1 MTDVQVALNLIRA
14 ETIRK
19 ERKNARLNETFRLNP
34 KNLVNSMVTGKPNE
48 DLQKFGESSGA
59 SHDIMGLFA
68 LNVHFFTSESLSR
81 RGVGQDNQRDSQGS
95 D

>member
-68 LNVHFFTSESLSR
+68 LHVHF
-81 RGVGQDNQRDSQGS
+81 
-95 D
+95 